1 MKKSQIKEYL
11 KDGKKVAT
19 KEMMKNG
26 DYLVKAENSNT
37 VIRSWGGNEN
47 ILGDRYCNL
56 ELDKNEQWYIV
67 E

>member
-1 MKKSQIKEYL
+1 
-11 KDGKKVAT
+11 
-19 KEMMKNG
+19 MMKNG

-47 ILGDRYCNL
+47 ILGDKYCNL